1 MDVESFAWIVWLV
14 LILVFVIIE
23 MLTLDFVFLM
33 IAVGSVGGLVSGLTG
48 APWWVQ
54 LLIAAALS
62 VLLIFFIRPPLLRA
76 LKRGGDPA
84 KSNVAALIGMG
95 ALVVSTV
102 SRTGGQVKLAVG
114 ETWTARLAQ
123 AADLAA
129 APSAAVPALP
139 AGSELVPGEH
149 VVVVAI
155 EGATAV
161 VAPAPVSS
169 GADGITERSAS

>member
-1 MDVESFAWIVWLV
+1 MPIESFAWIVWLV

-33 IAVGSVGGLVSGLTG
+33 IAIGSVGGLLSGLVG
-48 APWWVQ
+48 APWWLQ
-54 LLIAAALS
+54 LIIAALLS
-62 VLLIFFIRPPLLRA
+62 VVLVFFLRPPLLRA

-95 ALVVSTV
+95 GLVVSTV

-114 ETWTARLAQ
+114 ETWTARLATT
-123 AADLAA
+123 APGTATAGTASPAGA
-129 APSAAVPALP
+129 APA
-139 AGSELVPGEH
+139 ELVPGEH

>member
-1 MDVESFAWIVWLV
+1 MPIESFAWIVWLV

-33 IAVGSVGGLVSGLTG
+33 IAVGSVGGLLSGLVG
-48 APWWVQ
+48 APWWLQ
-54 LLIAAALS
+54 LIIAAILS
-62 VLLIFFIRPPLLRA
+62 VVLIFFIRPPLLRA

-84 KSNVAALIGMG
+84 KSNVAALIGMSG
-95 ALVVSTV
+95 LVVSTV

-114 ETWTARLAQ
+114 ETWTARLAT
-123 AADLAA
+123 AAPTARGAA
-129 APSAAVPALP
+129 APAD
-139 AGSELVPGEH
+139 LVPGEH
-149 VVVVAI
+149 VIVVAI